1 MKHKPKNEMHVSVI
15 KPIRKGEL
23 DRVIVLFNQP
33 VHLSSFKA
41 QFGKHVIKDL
51 VFINNYTVT
60 FSLPTASKSKNV
72 LNFKLGEE
80 KIPDVLKTASIIK
93 GLKELT
99 PTPPPEP
106 AGEKDPYRTGP
117 ASNWW
122 MKHQDAQHTGD
133 ARGVGNLLSDPL
145 WSVIFDRASY
155 ASQPIVGNQKLIL
168 YNRDYNE
175 QRIVAM
181 NVESG
186 DLIWTVPAHQEGY
199 SWLKGTPLAID
210 GLVVVMLATHNKN
223 AIAAYDIES
232 GSREWLTEV
241 DAPGHAGLA
250 ASFDRVYFSNR
261 SGKLQAFDLNS
272 GEHLWDAPINVGNGS
287 HLSSP
292 AVAFRNVYVGGEDG
306 LYVFDAITGEPS
318 WKVDL
323 PPTTRASPSVVMA
336 VSQGN
341 CAVVLINIELDVNS
355 GRLGAFNAITG
366 QQLWQ
371 VNGNASLCWGSPV
384 SDQEGNLYVN
394 IDNQVNALD
403 AVTGNILATS
413 PQYNWITSYLALTR
427 NQVLVP
433 AEEKLIALNKDTL
446 VEEMVVEI
454 VPEGD
459 FARVE
464 NISAVGNKVF
474 VTAIK
479 LVEDEIKLVVE
490 AYPAE

>member
-1 MKHKPKNEMHVSVI
+1 MKRKLKNEMHVNII
-15 KPIRKGEL
+15 KPTRKGES
-23 DRVIVLFNQP
+23 DRVLVLFNQP

-41 QFGKHVIKDL
+41 QFGKHSIKDL
-51 VFINNYTVT
+51 VFIDDHTAA
-60 FSLPTASKSKNV
+60 FSLPSESKSMDV
-72 LNFKLGEE
+72 LSFKFGEE
-80 KIPDVLKTASIIK
+80 KISDVLKNARILQ
-93 GLKELT
+93 GLKELAPKPVT
-99 PTPPPEP
+99 GL
-106 AGEKDPYRTGP
+106 AGEKDPYNTGP

-145 WSVIFDRASY
+145 WSVVFDRSSY
-155 ASQPIVGNQKLIL
+155 TSQPIVGNQKLIL
-168 YNRDYNE
+168 YNHDCNE

-181 NVESG
+181 NIESG

-199 SWLKGTPLAID
+199 NQLQGTPLAIN
-210 GLVVVMLATHNKN
+210 GMVVVMLANHNN
-223 AIAAYDIES
+223 AIAAYDLES
-232 GSREWLTEV
+232 GSREWITEV

-250 ASFDRVYFSNR
+250 ASFDRVYFNNR

-272 GEHLWDAPINVGNGS
+272 GEHLWDAPIDVGSGS
-287 HLSSP
+287 TLSSP
-292 AVAFRNVYVGGEDG
+292 AVAFCNVYVGGEDG

-323 PPTTRASPSVVMA
+323 PPTYNASPSVVMA

-341 CAVVLINIELDVNS
+341 CAVVLIGIELGFNS
-355 GRLGAFNAITG
+355 GRLEAFNAITG
-366 QQLWQ
+366 QLLWQ
-371 VNGNASLCWGSPV
+371 VNGNGSLSWNTPV
-384 SDQEGNLYVN
+384 SDQNGRLYVN
-394 IDNQVNALD
+394 IDNQVKALD

-413 PQYNWITSYLALTR
+413 PQYDWITSSLALTR

-433 AEEKLIALNKDTL
+433 AEEKLIALDKETL
-446 VEEMVVEI
+446 VEEMVIEVI
-454 VPEGD
+454 PEGD
-459 FARVE
+459 FARIQ